1 MMNKDKYHRFCE
13 QETGVPIFNQD
24 WWLDAVCGEN
34 NWDVVL
40 AEKGG
45 GIVGALPYYI
55 NKKLWF
61 NRIQMPPLTQTLGP
75 YIKYPINQKYYKRL
89 SWEKEIYSDLITQL
103 PKYDFFQQ
111 SFSPSITNWLP
122 FYWLGFR
129 QTTRYTYRIKEIT
142 AEELENEYETDI
154 RRRRRRKAVNLGIT
168 VAELDSVDDFF
179 LLNKKT
185 FNRKNMQIPYS
196 KDIVKR
202 IYDACIMHS
211 AVKMFAAKMSN
222 GTIIAANFL
231 VYDDNTVY
239 YLMGGIDPDAKDMG
253 GMDMVQ
259 HYSIL
264 FALQSGKVFDFE
276 GSMIDSIEKY
286 FRSFGAIQVP
296 YLQVYRYGS
305 WLYKCMKNIKDI
317 FTSI

>member
-1 MMNKDKYHRFCE
+1 MTNKEKYKLFCA
-13 QETGVPIFNQD
+13 QEKRMPIFNKD

-34 NWDVVL
+34 NWNIALV
-40 AEKGG
+40 EKGG
-45 GIVGALPYYI
+45 SIVGTLPYCI

-61 NRIQMPPLTQTLGP
+61 NSIQMPELTQTLGP
-75 YIKYPINQKYYKRL
+75 YITYPVNQKYYKRL
-89 SWEKEIYSDLITQL
+89 SWEKEIYSDLIKQL

-111 SFSPSITNWLP
+111 SFSPQVTNWLP
-122 FYWLGFR
+122 FYWLRFK
-129 QTTRYTYRIKEIT
+129 QTTRYTYRIKNIT
-142 AEELENEYETDI
+142 EEQLENEYETDI
-154 RRRRRRKAVNLGIT
+154 RRRRRRRAANLGIT
-168 VAELDSVDDFF
+168 VDELHSVDEFF
-179 LLNKKT
+179 ILNEKT
-185 FNRKNMQIPYS
+185 FNRRNMQIPYS

-202 IYDACIMHS
+202 IYDTCIRHN
-211 AVKMFAAKMSN
+211 AVKMFAAKLPDR
-222 GTIIAANFL
+222 TVIAANFL